1 MKINPEYSSERLM
14 MKLKPRYFG
23 HLVLRDNSLK
33 KILMLR
39 KIDGR
44 RKRGQ
49 PRMRWLA
56 GVTDS
61 VVMTMSKVQET
72 VKGKGAWHAAVYGV
86 AKRWT

>member
-1 MKINPEYSSERLM
+1 

-61 VVMTMSKVQET
+61 VAMTMSKVQET

>member
-61 VVMTMSKVQET
+61 VAMTMSKVQET